1 MDAIQ
6 FIREFGL
13 PTMGLIVAGYGAWQC
28 CAWIARELIV
38 PLRDRHFAFLLSIE
52 QTLKALQETQ
62 RSIVTTQENMV
73 SEIERVSSLIRCPAT
88 ANKE

>member
-1 MDAIQ
+1 MDPLQ

-13 PTMGLIVAGYGAWQC
+13 PTMALVVTGYGIWQV
-28 CAWIARELIV
+28 CAWIAKELIV

-62 RSIVTTQENMV
+62 RSIVNTQEQMV
-73 SEIERVSSLIRCPAT
+73 EEIERVSGLIKFP
-88 ANKE
+88 NIPKE

>member
-13 PTMGLIVAGYGAWQC
+13 PTMALVVSGYAFWQC
-28 CAWIARELIV
+28 CSWIARELVV
-38 PLRDRHFAFLLSIE
+38 PLRDRHFAFLASIE

-62 RSIVTTQENMV
+62 RSIVATQEHMV
-73 SEIERVSSLIRCPAT
+73 SELERVSGLIKCPI
-88 ANKE
+88 NKE

>member
-1 MDAIQ
+1 MDPLQ

-13 PTMGLIVAGYGAWQC
+13 PTMALVVTGYGIWQV
-28 CAWIARELIV
+28 CAWIAKELIV

-62 RSIVTTQENMV
+62 RSIVQTQESMV
-73 SEIERVSSLIRCPAT
+73 AEIERVSGLIRCPI
-88 ANKE
+88 NKE

>member
-13 PTMGLIVAGYGAWQC
+13 PTMALVVAGYGFWQC
-28 CAWIARELIV
+28 CSWIARELVV
-38 PLRDRHFAFLLSIE
+38 PLRDRHFAFLSSIE

-62 RSIVTTQENMV
+62 RSIVATQENMV
-73 SEIERVSSLIRCPAT
+73 NEIERVSGLIKCPI
-88 ANKE
+88 NKE

>member
-1 MDAIQ
+1 MDPLQ

-13 PTMGLIVAGYGAWQC
+13 PTMALVVTGYGIWQV
-28 CAWIARELIV
+28 CAWIAKELIV

-62 RSIVTTQENMV
+62 RSIVKTQENMV
-73 SEIERVSSLIRCPAT
+73 SEIERVSSLIRCTAT
-88 ANKE
+88 TKE